1 MKRRAFIKSTA
12 MAITASTLLDNLAMA
27 APIATGK
34 SDRLGPLL
42 PTRPLG
48 QTGEH
53 LTLFGIGGAHIGRM
67 EDDAAQRQIEYA
79 LEQGVRFFDNA
90 YIYSRG
96 RAEELYGKYLCP
108 KYRED
113 VYIMTKANADT
124 AEETENQINTSLKR
138 LKTDYVDLLYVHMV
152 ADIQDVDTR
161 HKNGVFDVVRRFQAE
176 GKIRHLGV
184 SCHTNV
190 KAALHFLELTKDDDF
205 VCCMQTPINAV
216 DASDP
221 NNSFTH
227 QVLPI
232 NVGRGH
238 SHIAMKTL
246 GGGGLVG
253 GAMSGNRPK
262 PKKLTIPDRI
272 SLEDNFHFVLSQ
284 PITSW
289 VSGTDNLDQL
299 KENIAILNRFKALS
313 EDDKKAIVKKVAG
326 IHTDIAVENYKTT
339 VS

>member
-12 MAITASTLLDNLAMA
+12 VALTASTLLDNLAKA
-27 APIATGK
+27 APILIGN

-42 PTRPLG
+42 PMRPLG
-48 QTGEH
+48 KTGEQ
-53 LTLFGIGGAHIGRM
+53 LTIFGIGGAHIGRM
-67 EDDAAQRQIEYA
+67 EDAAAQRQIEYA

-96 RAEELYGKYLCP
+96 KAEAYYGKYLCP

-113 VYIMTKANADT
+113 VFVMTKTNGKT
-124 AEETENQINTSLKR
+124 AEEATDQITTSLKR
-138 LKTDYVDLLYVHMV
+138 LNTDYIDLLYVHMV
-152 ADIQDVDTR
+152 ADIDDVDTR
-161 HKNGVFDVVRRFQAE
+161 HQNGVFDVVRRFQAE
-176 GKIRHLGV
+176 GKVRHLGV

-205 VCCMQTPINAV
+205 VCCMQSPINAV

-221 NNSFTH
+221 ENSFTR

-232 NVGRGH
+232 NVERGH

-253 GAMSGNRPK
+253 GTMSGNRPI

-272 SLEDNFHFVLSQ
+272 SLEENFHFVLSQ

-299 KENIAILNRFKALS
+299 KENLAICNRFKSLS
-313 EDDKKAIVKKVAG
+313 AADKEAIVKKVVG
-326 IHTDIAVENYKTT
+326 IHTDKAVENYKTL
-339 VS
+339 S